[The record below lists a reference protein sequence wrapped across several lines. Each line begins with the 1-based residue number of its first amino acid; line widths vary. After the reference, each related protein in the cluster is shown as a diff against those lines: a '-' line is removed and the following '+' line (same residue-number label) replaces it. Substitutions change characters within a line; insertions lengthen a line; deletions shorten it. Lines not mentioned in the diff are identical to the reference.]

1 MTMAARSLRSVG
13 VTTALV
19 FAASATLAQGS
30 SAGEADVEGGEN
42 TLEAITVLA
51 KRHAMTRPA
60 QGAKLPVALID
71 LPQSVTI
78 IDRELLSDQNVVLLQ
93 DALRNAG
100 GVVPGGYFQ
109 GFDYYRIR
117 GFDSSGF
124 TFLDGLL
131 ADQTFWTQEELF
143 GMEQV
148 EVLKGPV
155 SGLFGQSPAGGLVNL
170 VSKRPKREQFLH
182 LEASTGSED
191 YRDIGVD
198 ANTTVGERVALR
210 VNALYREHGSFVD
223 NVATA
228 KRYFL
233 APALTWDISDATHLT
248 LLAQFISEDTGIAQ
262 PLPAEGTVL
271 PNPAGSIPRTR
282 AIGEPAFRDGAAID
296 RRQAGWDFTHDFN
309 DALSF
314 RQMTRASVIDV
325 DFQAIYPWYVD
336 EDLRTMN
343 RYARK
348 QKVEATAYAVDNQLI
363 AKVAT
368 GSVRHTMVAGVDYY
382 RFDQEQGFAYYSF
395 SGPGLA
401 PIDLFDPQYGE
412 VVPDFSVRRL
422 TPTRLKR
429 VGAYFQDQV
438 ELTERWSVLFGGRY
452 DWTEDNDAKD
462 RKFTPRAG
470 VTFKAV
476 PGVNVFASYA
486 KSFQPQGGYET
497 AAGEPL
503 PPETGEQFEIGLKT
517 ELFGDRLAGT
527 ISVYELTR
535 QNIATDDP
543 NSEEYVFITTG
554 EQRSR
559 GVEIDGV
566 VRLTRTWEVIANYSY
581 TDAEITRDSELVV
594 GSPTVNIPK
603 NGFNV
608 WTKYVIADGLLR
620 GLGFSAGV
628 RHYSEQAGDLK
639 YVGAESATF
648 ELPSYTIWDAGVS
661 YDRDRYT
668 LRFNVNNLADEDYF
682 PASFG
687 RTFVMPGEPRTY
699 RFGVSYDF

>member
-1 MTMAARSLRSVG
+1 MFARILWSVG
-13 VTTALV
+13 ATTAFG
-19 FAASATLAQGS
+19 FAATAALAQDA
-30 SAGEADVEGGEN
+30 SAGDVDEEGVE

-71 LPQSVTI
+71 LPQSVAI

-109 GFDYYRIR
+109 GFDFYRIR

-182 LEASTGSED
+182 LEASAGSYG
-191 YRDIGVD
+191 YRDIGID
-198 ANTTVGERVALR
+198 GNTQIGRSVALR

-233 APALTWDISDATHLT
+233 APALTWDIGDATHLT
-248 LLAQFISEDTGIAQ
+248 LLGQFISEDTGIAQ

-282 AIGEPAFRDGAAID
+282 AIGEPAFRDGADIE

-314 RQMTRASVIDV
+314 RQMARASAIDV

-348 QKVEATAYAVDNQLI
+348 QKVEAKAYAVDNQLI
-363 AKVAT
+363 AKLAT
-368 GSVRHTMVAGVDYY
+368 GSARHTMVGGVDYY
-382 RFDQEQGFAYYSF
+382 RFDQDQGFAYYSF

-401 PIDLFDPQYGE
+401 PIDLFNPQYGT

-422 TPTRLKR
+422 IPTRLKR

-438 ELTERWSVLFGGRY
+438 ELTERFSVLFGGRY

-470 VTFKAV
+470 VTFKVV
-476 PGVNVFASYA
+476 PGANVFASYA
-486 KSFQPQGGYET
+486 KSFQPQGGYVT

-527 ISVYELTR
+527 ISIYQLTR
-535 QNIATDDP
+535 QNLATDDP

-559 GVEIDGV
+559 GLEIDGV
-566 VRLTRTWEVIANYSY
+566 VRITSTWEVIANYSY
-581 TDAEITRDSELVV
+581 TDAEITRDNELVV

-628 RHYSEQAGDLK
+628 RHYSAQAGDLK
-639 YVGAESATF
+639 YVGAESDAF
-648 ELPSYTIWDAGVS
+648 ELPSYTVCDAGVS

-682 PASFG
+682 PASYG